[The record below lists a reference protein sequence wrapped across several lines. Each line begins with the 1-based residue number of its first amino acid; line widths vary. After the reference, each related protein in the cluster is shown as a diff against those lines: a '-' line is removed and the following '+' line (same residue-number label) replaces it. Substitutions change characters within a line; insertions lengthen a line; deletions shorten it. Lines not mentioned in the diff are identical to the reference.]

1 MTYTI
6 NDIKKSHYCTKISKK
21 IIVVEENEKKL
32 IIKNP
37 EDKNIYKCKVDNGL
51 IKSEKYKKCDFITI
65 IDDKERE
72 KLFFI
77 ELKGRKYDIAFKQ
90 ILSTDSMIDSN
101 NNKNLK
107 KEAFVITSRTPK
119 ATADYTRA
127 IIKMKK
133 CFEAKS
139 IKLHPLKNMR
149 GEVTV

>member
-6 NDIKKSHYCTKISKK
+6 NDIKESPYCTKTSKK
-21 IIVVEENEKKL
+21 TIVVEENKKKL
-32 IIKNP
+32 TIKNP
-37 EDKNIYKCKVDNGL
+37 ENKDIYKCKVDNGL
-51 IKSEKYKKCDFITI
+51 IKSEKHKKCDFITI
-65 IDDKERE
+65 TDDTTRE

-90 ILSTDSMIDSN
+90 ILSTDSMIDSS
-101 NNKNLK
+101 NNKELK
-107 KEAFVITSRTPK
+107 KEAFIITSRTPK

-127 IIKMKK
+127 IIKMKER
-133 CFEAKS
+133 FEAKS